1 MTDARRME
9 STGHTLSIREKL
21 GYSLGDLAANLIFQ
35 TLITYLAFFYTDVYR
50 LPPATAA
57 TIIFVI
63 GVLGAFVFTP
73 LIGIAADR
81 TVSRWGKFRPWIL
94 WTAIPFGVLSL
105 LAFSTPDLA
114 PRAKVVY
121 ALATYGLLMLV
132 YAANNLPYSALSGV
146 LTGSMAQRNSL
157 SAYRF
162 VAVMIAQFIIQ
173 VLLLPLVLILG
184 DGDRV
189 LGFERVMTVFAV
201 VGTVFFLIT
210 FATTRERIVPAK
222 EQTAGVLQDLS
233 DLLRN
238 RPWKVMLALT
248 ILVFI
253 NLSLKGGTYVYYFQ
267 YYMSEAALAGFLD
280 TSGFNGVIGAVNATL
295 NGLGLA
301 GFAWPKDPAT
311 SAFSLFNACGIVCM
325 ILGIGVS
332 RRLAD
337 RFGKRDVFGGALLV
351 STVFLLAFYFFP
363 PTAVAVAFAAFMLH
377 GFCYG
382 VTIPLLWAMIA
393 DVADYSEWKNHR
405 RATAIVFSAML
416 CGLKIGLSIG
426 GALVAG
432 ILAHHGYQA
441 GAPQQPEAV
450 VDGIRL
456 TVSVYCSLPFLA
468 AVALLFL
475 YEINKRMET
484 RIEQDLQSRRQG
496 SDLHQLAAHAI
507 SQPLV
512 SHIYTADPS
521 AHVFEGRLYIYPSH
535 DIDSGAPFDDE
546 GGHFGMQD
554 YHVLRMDT
562 PEGEATDCGVALHVR
577 DVPWASQQMWAPDAA
592 SRNGC
597 YYLYFPAKDA
607 HGRFRIGVAAADR
620 PEGPFTPE
628 PEPIDGAYSID
639 PAVFEDD
646 DGTHY
651 LCFGGIWGGQLQKYR
666 DNRYDPAHEEPA
678 GEASALGPRIGRLDA
693 GMTRLAEPTREIVI
707 LDEHGQPLR
716 ADDHAR
722 RFFEGPWLH
731 KHQGRYYL
739 SYSTGDT
746 HLLCYATSDSPYG
759 PFTYRGVIL
768 TPVVG
773 WTTHHSICAFQ
784 GRWYLFYH
792 DALLSGGVTH
802 LRSVKCT
809 PLHMETDGSI
819 RTIHPYGT

>member
-1 MTDARRME
+1 VTE
-9 STGHTLSIREKL
+9 HVLSVREKL

-63 GVLGAFVFTP
+63 GLLGAFVFTP

-81 TVSRWGKFRPWIL
+81 TATRWGKFRPWIL
-94 WTAIPFGVLSL
+94 WTAVPFGVLSL
-105 LAFSTPDLA
+105 LAFSTPQLGA
-114 PRAKVVY
+114 QGKIIY
-121 ALATYGLLMLV
+121 ALGTYGLLMLV

-222 EQTAGVLQDLS
+222 EQTGGVLQDLS

-238 RPWKVMLALT
+238 RPWQVMLALT

-253 NLSLKGGTYVYYFQ
+253 NLALKGGTYIYYFQ
-267 YYMSEAALAGFLD
+267 YYMSEPALAGFLD
-280 TSGFNGVIGAVNATL
+280 NTGFNRFIGGLNATL
-295 NGLGLA
+295 NSMGLS
-301 GFAWPKDPAT
+301 GFAWPEDPAT
-311 SAFSLFNACGIVCM
+311 SAFSLFNACGIICM

-351 STVFLLAFYFFP
+351 STVFLLVFYSFP
-363 PTAVAVAFAAFMLH
+363 PTAVAVAFVSFMLH
-377 GFCYG
+377 GFFYG
-382 VTIPLLWAMIA
+382 ITIPLLWAMIA
-393 DVADYSEWKNHR
+393 DVADYSEWKNNR
-405 RATAIVFSAML
+405 RATAIIFSAML

-432 ILAHHGYQA
+432 ILAYYGYQA
-441 GAPQQPEAV
+441 GGEQQPEGV
-450 VDGIRL
+450 VNGIRL
-456 TVSVYCSLPFLA
+456 TVSVYCSIPFLV
-468 AVALLFL
+468 AVAMLFL
-475 YEINKRMET
+475 YKIDKRMET
-484 RIEQDLQSRRQG
+484 RIEQDLQQRREG
-496 SDLHQLAAHAI
+496 NNLGHLAARAI

-512 SHIYTADPS
+512 THIYTADPS
-521 AHVFEGRLYIYPSH
+521 AHVFEGKLYIYPSH
-535 DIDSGAPFDDE
+535 DIDAGAPFDDE
-546 GGHFGMQD
+546 GGHFGMED
-554 YHVLRMDT
+554 YHVLRMDSPT
-562 PEGEATDCGVALHVR
+562 GEATDCGMALHVR
-577 DVPWASQQMWAPDAA
+577 GVPWAAKQMWAPDAA
-592 SRNGC
+592 HRDGR
-597 YYLYFPAKDA
+597 YYLYFPAKDGE
-607 HGRFRIGVAAADR
+607 GRFRIGVAVADR
-620 PEGPFTPE
+620 PEGPFIAE
-628 PEPIDGAYSID
+628 PEPMVGTYSID
-639 PAVFEDD
+639 PAVYEDD
-646 DGTHY
+646 DDAHY
-651 LCFGGIWGGQLQKYR
+651 LYFGGIWGGQLQKYR
-666 DNRYDPAHEEPA
+666 DNRYDIAHEEPIGDA
-678 GEASALGPRIGRLDA
+678 PALGPRVGRLDA
-693 GMTRLAEPTREIVI
+693 GMTQLAEPTREVVI

-716 ADDHAR
+716 ADDHER

-731 KHQGRYYL
+731 KYQGRYYL

-746 HLLCYATSDSPYG
+746 HLLCYAIGDSPYG
-759 PFTYRGVIL
+759 PFTYGGVIL
-768 TPVVG
+768 KPVVG
-773 WTTHHSICAFQ
+773 WTTHHSICEVEGQ
-784 GRWYLFYH
+784 WYLFYH
-792 DALLSGGVTH
+792 DSLLSGGVTH

-809 PLHMETDGSI
+809 PLHMEADGSI
-819 RTIHPYGT
+819 RTIDPYGN

>member
-1 MTDARRME
+1 VTEPRRAE
-9 STGHTLSIREKL
+9 PSSHTLSILEKL

-63 GVLGAFVFTP
+63 GLMGAFVFTP

-94 WTAIPFGVLSL
+94 WTAIPFGALSL
-105 LAFSTPDLA
+105 LAFSTPELGE
-114 PRAKVVY
+114 RAKVIY
-121 ALATYGLLMLV
+121 AVVTYGLLMLV

-184 DGDRV
+184 EGDRV

-201 VGTVFFLIT
+201 VGTLFFLIT

-222 EQTAGVLQDLS
+222 EQTGGVLQDLA
-233 DLLRN
+233 DLVRN

-248 ILVFI
+248 VLVFI
-253 NLSLKGGTYVYYFQ
+253 NLALKGGTYVYYFQ
-267 YYMSEAALAGFLD
+267 YYMSESALAGFLD
-280 TSGFNGVIGAVNATL
+280 SSGFNRFIAGLNAVL
-295 NGLGLA
+295 NGWGLS
-301 GFAWPKDPAT
+301 GFTWPTDPAT
-311 SAFSLFNACGIVCM
+311 SAFSLFNACGILCM
-325 ILGIGVS
+325 ILGIGIS

-363 PTAVAVAFAAFMLH
+363 PTAVAVAFGAFMLH

-382 VTIPLLWAMIA
+382 ITIPLLWAMIA

-405 RATAIVFSAML
+405 RATAIIFSAML

-432 ILAHHGYQA
+432 ILAHHGYTA
-441 GAPQQPEAV
+441 GLEQQPQAV

-456 TVSVYCSLPFLA
+456 TVSVYCSLPFLV

-475 YEINKRMET
+475 YRIDKRMET
-484 RIEQDLQSRRQG
+484 RIEQELLQRRQG
-496 SDLHQLAAHAI
+496 TTLDHLAAHAI
-507 SQPLV
+507 SKPLV
-512 SHIYTADPS
+512 THIYTADPS
-521 AHVFEGRLYIYPSH
+521 AHVFGGRLYIYPSH
-535 DIDSGAPFDDE
+535 DIDGGAPFDDE
-546 GGHFGMQD
+546 GGHFGMED
-554 YHVLRMDT
+554 YHVFRMDT
-562 PEGEATDCGVALHVR
+562 PDGEATDCGMALHLR
-577 DVPWASQQMWAPDAA
+577 DVPWAAKQMWAPDAA
-592 SRNGC
+592 TRDGR
-597 YYLYFPAKDA
+597 YYLYFPAKD
-607 HGRFRIGVAAADR
+607 GQGTFRIGVAVADR
-620 PEGPFTPE
+620 PEGPFIAE
-628 PEPIDGAYSID
+628 PEPMAGTYSID

-646 DGTHY
+646 DGAHY
-651 LCFGGIWGGQLQKYR
+651 LYFGGIWGGQLQKYR
-666 DNRYDPAHEEPA
+666 DNCHDASHEEPTGGA
-678 GEASALGPRIGRLDA
+678 AALGPRVGRLDV
-693 GMTRLAEPTREIVI
+693 GMTRLAEPTREVIV

-722 RFFEGPWLH
+722 RFFEGAWMH
-731 KHQGRYYL
+731 KYQGRYYL

-746 HLLCYATSDSPYG
+746 HLLCYAVGDSPYG

-773 WTTHHSICAFQ
+773 WTTHHSICAFEGQ
-784 GRWYLFYH
+784 WYLFYH

-802 LRSVKCT
+802 LRSIKAA
-809 PLHMETDGSI
+809 PLHIEADGSI
-819 RTIHPYGT
+819 RTLDPYGA